1 MAVPYF
7 PKRISNKGVALY
19 LASLF
24 LVSVLFIRY
33 IIPWYFM
40 VIGIVEITLF
50 FLLTNKYS
58 KEWQHLSSP
67 KLFEKKVFWAALLI
81 RMVWVVF
88 SYFFYA
94 QQTGQPFEYGAA
106 DSLGYHESAKWLA
119 GMSWHDE
126 MNLLFYRRSGYADSG
141 YPFYLTLL
149 YRIIGPNIFLVRVIK
164 AAISAFM
171 CVLLYRLTAR
181 NLGDKVGRMAA
192 VFCAFMPNLYVYC
205 GLHLKETEMLFL
217 TIAFLERAD
226 YALRSPKMKFWDVLV
241 PILLCISLFFF
252 RTALGAVAALSFF
265 TALLFSSSRVTSKS
279 RRWRV
284 AIWAVV
290 AVVVT
295 GGSAIVNEVETLI
308 QNRDTNQAMRRYE
321 QTSRGNIWAK
331 YATGTVMAPMV
342 FVLPFTTM
350 VDTGQYNQLVV
361 HGGNFVRNF
370 MGVFVLIG
378 LFSAIFTKKN
388 WRDLSL
394 IGSFTIGYLF
404 VISLSG
410 FANSER
416 FLLPGLPGL
425 LIMAAY
431 GISELNSK
439 NFKWVKIWYV
449 FVVLMQL
456 GWAYFK
462 LGSRGWIG

>member
-1 MAVPYF
+1 MIAYLH
-7 PKRISNKGVALY
+7 KSISNKGIVLYIIALV
-19 LASLF
+19 
-24 LVSVLFIRY
+24 LVSVLFMQY
-33 IIPWYFM
+33 AIPGYFM
-40 VIGIVEITLF
+40 LMGLTEVSLF
-50 FLLTNKYS
+50 FLLANYYS
-58 KEWQHLSSP
+58 EKWRNNCSTKS
-67 KLFEKKVFWAALLI
+67 FEKKAFMAALVI
-81 RMVWVVF
+81 RMLWVVF
-88 SYFFYA
+88 SYFFYS
-94 QQTGQPFEYGAA
+94 QQTGQPFEYDSA
-106 DSLGYHESAKWLA
+106 DALGYHIEAKWLA
-119 GMSWHDE
+119 SMDWGQVMHH
-126 MNLLFYRRSGYADSG
+126 LFYSKVGYSDSGYAL
-141 YPFYLTLL
+141 YLTFVYKLFGPS
-149 YRIIGPNIFLVRVIK
+149 IIIARFFK
-164 AAISAFM
+164 ALISSFM
-171 CVLLYRLTAR
+171 CVLLYRLASR

-226 YALRSPKMKFWDVLV
+226 FVLRSEKVGFGNVAV
-241 PILLCISLFFF
+241 PLLLCISLFFF

-265 TALLFSSSRVTSKS
+265 TALVFSPARVTSKA

-284 AIWAVV
+284 ALWAVV
-290 AVVVT
+290 AVAVM
-295 GGSAIVNEVETLI
+295 GGSTVVNEVESLI
-308 QNRDTNQAMRRYE
+308 QNKSTNQELQRMA
-321 QTSRGNIWAK
+321 QTQRGNLWAK
-331 YATGTVMAPMV
+331 YATGTVMAPMM

-350 VDTGQYNQLVV
+350 VDTGQTNQLVV

-378 LFSAIFTKKN
+378 LFTAIFKKKN

-394 IGSFTIGYLF
+394 IGSFTIGYLL

-431 GISELNSK
+431 GISELTPKSYNY
-439 NFKWVKIWYV
+439 VKIWYV
-449 FVVLMQL
+449 VVVLMQL

-462 LGSRGWIG
+462 LGSRGWLG

>member
-1 MAVPYF
+1 MALLYF
-7 PKRISNKGVALY
+7 PKRIANKGVGMY
-19 LASLF
+19 LVSLF
-24 LVSVLFIRY
+24 LVSLLFIRY
-33 IIPWYFM
+33 AIPWYFM
-40 VIGIVEITLF
+40 VMGLAEVSLF
-50 FLLTNKYS
+50 FLLVNNYS
-58 KEWQHLSSP
+58 KEWQCLSSP
-67 KLFEKKVFWAALLI
+67 KVFEKKVYWAALLL

-106 DSLGYHESAKWLA
+106 DSLGYHEEAQWLA
-119 GMSWHDE
+119 GLSWHKE
-126 MNLLFYRRSGYADSG
+126 MDYLFYRRSGYSDSG

-164 AAISAFM
+164 TIISAYM
-171 CVLLYRLTAR
+171 CVLLYRLATR
-181 NLGDKVGRMAA
+181 NLGEKVGRMAA

-217 TIAFLERAD
+217 TIAYLERAD
-226 YALRSPKMKFWDVLV
+226 YALRSKRIRFWEVAV
-241 PILLCISLFFF
+241 PLLLCISLFFF
-252 RTALGAVAALSFF
+252 RTALGAVAALSFL
-265 TALLFSSSRVTSKS
+265 TALLFTSSDITSKA
-279 RRWRV
+279 RKWRV
-284 AIWAVV
+284 ALWAVV
-290 AVVVT
+290 AVVVM
-295 GGSAIVNEVETLI
+295 GGSVITNEVETLI
-308 QNRDTNQAMRRYE
+308 QNRSSNQELKRLE
-321 QTSRGNIWAK
+321 QTSKGNLWAK
-331 YATGTVMAPMV
+331 YATGAVMAPMV

-350 VDTGQYNQLVV
+350 VDTGQYNQLVL

-378 LFSAIFTKKN
+378 LFSALFTKKN

-394 IGSFTIGYLF
+394 IGSFTIGYLL
-404 VISLSG
+404 VISMSG

-431 GISELNSK
+431 GMSELTPKSY
-439 NFKWVKIWYV
+439 KWVKVWYV
-449 FVVLMQL
+449 VVVLMQL

-462 LGSRGWIG
+462 LGSRGWLG

>member
-1 MAVPYF
+1 MVPYF

-19 LASLF
+19 LASLI

-40 VIGIVEITLF
+40 VMGIIEITMF

-67 KLFEKKVFWAALLI
+67 MLFEKKVFWTALLI

-88 SYFFYA
+88 SYFFYV
-94 QQTGQPFEYGAA
+94 QQTGQPFEYDAA
-106 DSLGYHESAKWLA
+106 DSLGYHEEAQWLS
-119 GMSWHDE
+119 GLNWHDE
-126 MNLLFYRRSGYADSG
+126 MNYLFYRRSGYSDSG

-164 AAISAFM
+164 AVISAFM
-171 CVLLYRLTAR
+171 CVLLYRLTTR
-181 NLGDKVGRMAA
+181 NLGDTVGRMAA

-226 YALRSPKMKFWDVLV
+226 YALRSPKMKFWDVIV

-265 TALLFSSSRVTSKS
+265 TALLFSSTRVTTKS

-284 AIWAVV
+284 ALWAVV
-290 AVVVT
+290 AVVVM

-321 QTSRGNIWAK
+321 QTSRGNLWAK

-350 VDTGQYNQLVV
+350 VDTGQYTQLVM

-378 LFSAIFTKKN
+378 VFSALYTKKT

-394 IGSFTIGYLF
+394 IGSFTIGYLL

-425 LIMAAY
+425 IIVAAY
-431 GISELNSK
+431 GISVLTPKSY
-439 NFKWVKIWYV
+439 KWVKIWYV
-449 FVVLMQL
+449 IVVLMQI

-462 LGSRGWIG
+462 LGSRGWIS